1 MLVRAARWAPLICGA
16 LASVVIHC
24 SPSTGP
30 ADSRV
35 DDTTTDVVGVAEA
48 GGDAASGDVVAD
60 VPVLEEEASTRPPF
74 SPDHTFDEIE
84 MMPGEE
90 KLDLCQS
97 WTLNNPEE
105 LWVNA
110 VEMSAGPGW
119 HHSNWMYSPQSL
131 FTGRDGT
138 WRCQDRGFDQA
149 FAAAAGGVFFAQST
163 QSTGETQR
171 FAPGAAFRIPPYSRI
186 VGSIHL
192 INASAAAARTSLR
205 FRIHTIAAG
214 EVRTRLRPMA
224 IDNHGIDIAARAR
237 STSTMDCDF
246 DAPWQRARMAPLDF
260 RIHYILPHY
269 HSMATGMQL
278 EVIGGP
284 NDGRAV
290 FTTSSRVGDPL
301 GMVLATPFDMRGATG
316 LRLRCSYSNTGG
328 TRIRWGENATDEM
341 CTMLLY
347 TDATGTMGAVSNMIL
362 SRAPQMD
369 GSTLVT
375 SQCQAFVL

>member
-1 MLVRAARWAPLICGA
+1 MTVPVRVGVSLICGVFASLAIGCSPSATSADARPEASLADAADSSEPDA
-16 LASVVIHC
+16 LASDA
-24 SPSTGP
+24 SMEDAP
-30 ADSRV
+30 AIED
-35 DDTTTDVVGVAEA
+35 
-48 GGDAASGDVVAD
+48 
-60 VPVLEEEASTRPPF
+60 ASTRPPF
-74 SPDHTFDEIE
+74 NPEHTFPAVDV
-84 MMPGEE
+84 MPGEE

-110 VEMSAGPGW
+110 IEMTAGPGW
-119 HHSNWMYSPQSL
+119 HHSNWMFSPQSL
-131 FTGRDGT
+131 FVGRDGT

-171 FAPGAAFRIPPYSRI
+171 FAPGTAFRIPPFSRV
-186 VGSIHL
+186 VGAIHL
-192 INASAAAARTSLR
+192 INASANAAQTSLR
-205 FRIHTIAAG
+205 FRIHTIPAAD
-214 EVRTRLRPMA
+214 VRTRLRPMA
-224 IDNHGIDIAARAR
+224 IDNRGIDVAARAR
-237 STSTMDCDF
+237 STSTTDCDF
-246 DAPWQRARMAPLDF
+246 NGPWRTARMTPLDF

-269 HSMATGMQL
+269 HALATGMQL

-290 FTTSSRVGDPL
+290 FMTSGRVGDPL
-301 GMVLATPFDMRGATG
+301 GMILATPFDMTGATG
-316 LRLRCSYSNTGG
+316 LRLRCSYSNTTG

-347 TDATGTMGAVSNMIL
+347 TDATATMGAVANSITARMPL
-362 SRAPQMD
+362 MD